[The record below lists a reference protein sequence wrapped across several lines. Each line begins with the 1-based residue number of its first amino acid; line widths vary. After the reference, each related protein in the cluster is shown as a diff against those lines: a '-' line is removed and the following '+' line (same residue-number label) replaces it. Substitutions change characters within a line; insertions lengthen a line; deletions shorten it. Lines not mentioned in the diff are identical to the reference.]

1 MTQKQEQQQT
11 LQAMA
16 DEATIEDVARLMEL
30 QEIIKDAY
38 AELGHLK
45 KKVKGTVARR
55 QARQQEI
62 RHLHQAH
69 DEALRRRT
77 MDTD

>member
-1 MTQKQEQQQT
+1 MTQKQEQQQKM
-11 LQAMA
+11 QAMA

-30 QEIIKDAY
+30 QEVIKDAY

-55 QARQQEI
+55 KARQEEI
-62 RHLHQAH
+62 RRLHQAH
-69 DEALRRRT
+69 DQALLHRS
-77 MDTD
+77 MDTG